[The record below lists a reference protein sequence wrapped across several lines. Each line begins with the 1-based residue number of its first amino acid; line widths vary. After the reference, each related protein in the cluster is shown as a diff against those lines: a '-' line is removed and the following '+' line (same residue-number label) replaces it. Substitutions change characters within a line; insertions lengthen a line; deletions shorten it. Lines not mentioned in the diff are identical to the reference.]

1 MVLHF
6 SYLVLLTLI
15 YMEKGFS
22 EKCRLSK
29 IDLHLLKKVR
39 EGFIQKKKFK
49 FSKPWSGPCPPPP
62 LKVQKDHQN
71 LFFFSN
77 DLKIFSAEENKQKGS
92 KLAKKEL
99 RSIGMMVDRL
109 NGPQT

>member
-6 SYLVLLTLI
+6 SYLVLLTLM

-39 EGFIQKKKFK
+39 EGFIRKKKVLNFLNL
-49 FSKPWSGPCPPPP
+49 GPDPAPHPP
-62 LKVQKDHQN
+62 
-71 LFFFSN
+71 
-77 DLKIFSAEENKQKGS
+77 
-92 KLAKKEL
+92 
-99 RSIGMMVDRL
+99 
-109 NGPQT
+109 